1 MLRPPVPSSARVF
14 PLFKDKRATLRW
26 KAAAGPASEYDFLRS
41 NAYGL
46 IADGFAVIDFDDL
59 KSRAIWP
66 EGNLAHFC
74 AVDGLTPEA
83 LAQRAPMVKTPHGY
97 HLIVAEDPAIDQ
109 NQGFRLPDGTPTEID
124 VRAHGKGYVVGP
136 GSIFRSNRENA
147 AKHPDEPMGSI
158 LRYQPLYERWPDE
171 LPSLRDLLPTVY
183 AIVTS
188 RAPASASSPALA
200 LSPPTSTTPST
211 STPAPTSPTSSSG
224 IQFSP
229 SAKSGRYDGSHNWI
243 PRDWASG
250 LREMRSA
257 EKGTRHWIMVGCARY
272 LWRYRNRP
280 QYDTML
286 DEYWAAARE
295 TGYSDRDIQHLL
307 DDFVGS
313 KLEQDHAAV
322 AATIAARTAS
332 EPSVPATPDE
342 PDEPA
347 TDDAPKFILTKK
359 GDEVVKCE
367 ANLRIAIQRGIIK
380 TDDFAINCR
389 GELVHYPT
397 RDLQRAGKI
406 TAHAADYEAS
416 AIMVERIDRFFGGSM
431 RTRSVLLPIAAEEIG
446 KKRTES
452 LAPDFFQAIT
462 SSGPSVSIAELVD
475 RMGVDS
481 RPQVVRWVEACL
493 LQALRRMLRPGAPLE
508 NILLL
513 WGAQRTHKT
522 TFIPALFDP
531 SFTDAASAEYME
543 GWSFTD
549 TLCGDLRDEQAVG
562 QRCKAKFALEIPEL
576 TAFRRTR
583 DVGALRDVITRT
595 HDSYRAPYGRR
606 PEKQARTCTFVGTSN
621 EEPELGDQYGN
632 RRFCVIRIA
641 RPIDTS
647 WIVEHRTEIWRG
659 LYQVLQADPLRAVL
673 TAEEQAEKE
682 KSLEP
687 NTFMAIPYF
696 GEICEAVDAVACRAS
711 GRQYL
716 CLTEITKELTV
727 EQGGPHLQ
735 NTDLLR
741 RAIGDVL
748 RHLGATRRA
757 GRYPTYVWGA
767 LQRGK
772 LDAWMSSSEESPAVD
787 EPSAMPAQTPTPAP
801 TQTPTPAPTP
811 TPPPASTPTASAVPV
826 AMAAAPQPVAPP
838 PVQIPPPVARLIVG
852 SPEYELRKRLITQ
865 LREELF
871 LAWPAEAATTPTP
884 TPNTKRRIVS

>member
-1 MLRPPVPSSARVF
+1 MQRPPVPPFSRVF
-14 PLFKDKRATLRW
+14 PLYKDKRATLRW
-26 KAAAGPASEYDFLRS
+26 KASAIPASEFDFPRN

-46 IADGFAVIDFDDL
+46 IADGFAVVDFDDL

-74 AVDGLTPEA
+74 ALDGLSPEA

-109 NQGFRLPDGTPTEID
+109 NQGFRLQDGTPTEID

-188 RAPASASSPALA
+188 RAPAGVSSPALA
-200 LSPPTSTTPST
+200 LSAPP
-211 STPAPTSPTSSSG
+211 ASSAG
-224 IQFSP
+224 IQFSA
-229 SAKSGRYDGSHNWI
+229 SAKSDHFDGSHNWI
-243 PRDWASG
+243 PCDWASG

-286 DEYWAAARE
+286 AEYWAAARE

-313 KLEQDHAAV
+313 KIEADHAAV
-322 AATIAARTAS
+322 AATIAARTAP
-332 EPSVPATPDE
+332 EPSMLAPRDERDMADE
-342 PDEPA
+342 PDVYDE
-347 TDDAPKFILTKK
+347 PKFILTKK

-367 ANLRIAIQRGIIK
+367 ANLRIAIQKGIIK

-452 LAPDFFQAIT
+452 LAPDFFAAIT
-462 SSGPSVSIAELVD
+462 SSGPSVSIAELVE

-641 RPIDTS
+641 SPIDTS
-647 WIVEHRTEIWRG
+647 WIVEHRIEIWRG
-659 LYQVLQADPLRAVL
+659 LYQVLLADPLRAVL

-757 GRYPTYVWGA
+757 GRYPTFVWGA

-772 LDAWMSSSEESPAVD
+772 LDAWMSSSEDLPAAD
-787 EPSAMPAQTPTPAP
+787 EPSAMPAPTPEPAHA
-801 TQTPTPAPTP
+801 PTPAPTP
-811 TPPPASTPTASAVPV
+811 TPSPAPTPAPTASAVPV
-826 AMAAAPQPVAPP
+826 AMAAPPQPVAPP

-852 SPEYELRKRLITQ
+852 SPEYELRKRLIAQ
-865 LREELF
+865 YREEMF
-871 LAWPAEAATTPTP
+871 LAWPASAADAPAPTP
-884 TPNTKRRIVS
+884 TTKRRIVS